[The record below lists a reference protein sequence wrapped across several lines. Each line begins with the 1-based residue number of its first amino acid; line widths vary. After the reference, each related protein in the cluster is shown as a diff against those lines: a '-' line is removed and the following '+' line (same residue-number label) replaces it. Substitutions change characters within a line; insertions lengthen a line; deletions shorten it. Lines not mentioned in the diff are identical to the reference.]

1 MKTELLIGPE
11 RRRRW
16 SAGEKASIVA
26 EAAMAGVTVA
36 EISRRH
42 GISRSLLY
50 SWRREACD
58 EAGMNLIPRM
68 VPAIIDDQSGR
79 DLAPVPAIRRAA
91 RSGGMRQR
99 NGVIEIALAGEVL
112 VTVRGVVDAKGLRA
126 ILAVLRR

>member
-1 MKTELLIGPE
+1 MKTEILVGPE

-26 EAAMAGVTVA
+26 EAAMAGVTVT

-50 SWRREACD
+50 SWRREARD
-58 EAGMNLIPRM
+58 ESGMSLIPRM
-68 VPAIIDDQSGR
+68 VPAIIDDRSSL
-79 DLAPVPAIRRAA
+79 DMAPAPAIKRAA
-91 RSGGMRQR
+91 RSSGMRQR
-99 NGVIEIALAGEVL
+99 NGVIEIALAGEVR
-112 VTVRGVVDAKGLRA
+112 VTVRGAVDAQGLRA

>member
-1 MKTELLIGPE
+1 MKAELLVGPE

-50 SWRREACD
+50 SWRH
-58 EAGMNLIPRM
+58 EAGMCLIPRM
-68 VPAIIDDQSGR
+68 VLAIIDDRSDQ
-79 DLAPVPAIRRAA
+79 DMAPVPAIKRAA
-91 RSGGMRQR
+91 PSGGMRQR
-99 NGVIEIALAGEVL
+99 NGVIEIALAGEIR
-112 VTVRGVVDAKGLRA
+112 VTVPGAVDAKGLRA

>member
-1 MKTELLIGPE
+1 VKTEILVGPE

-26 EAAMAGVTVA
+26 EAAMAGANVA

-50 SWRREACD
+50 SWRSEARY
-58 EAGMNLIPRM
+58 EAGTRLMPQM
-68 VPAIIDDQSGR
+68 VLAIIDEGLDR
-79 DLAPVPAIRRAA
+79 DMAVAPLIKLATRRC
-91 RSGGMRQR
+91 GLKQR
-99 NGVIEIALAGEVL
+99 HGVIEITLAGEVR
-112 VTVRGVVDAKGLRA
+112 VTVRGAVDAKGLRG

>member
-1 MKTELLIGPE
+1 MKTEILVGPE

-26 EAAMAGVTVA
+26 EAAMAGANVA

-50 SWRREACD
+50 SWRSEARY
-58 EAGMNLIPRM
+58 EAGTGLMPRM
-68 VPAIIDDQSGR
+68 VPAIVDEGLDR
-79 DLAPVPAIRRAA
+79 DMAAAPPIKRARR
-91 RSGGMRQR
+91 SCGLKQR
-99 NGVIEIALAGEVL
+99 HGVIEIALAGEVR
-112 VTVRGVVDAKGLRA
+112 VTVRGAVDAQGLRA

>member
-16 SAGEKASIVA
+16 SAGEKASLVA
-26 EAAMAGVTVA
+26 EAAMVGVTVA

-50 SWRREACD
+50 SWRREARD
-58 EAGMNLIPRM
+58 EAGMCLIPRM
-68 VPAIIDDQSGR
+68 VPAIIDDRSDR
-79 DLAPVPAIRRAA
+79 DMVPVPAIKRAA

-99 NGVIEIALAGEVL
+99 SGVIEIALAGEIR
-112 VTVRGVVDAKGLRA
+112 VTVRGAVDAKGLRA